1 MWRPGVSVFDFLG
14 IEVEHLSPVHIPITT
29 SLENVQIFLGDA
41 MNLLGDY
48 LYDIVSNPHDLA
60 LNGILDFTNASEP
73 TYVSNVTF
81 LWSDREGALRIRR
94 IDFLELMPIQKEGWA
109 YHTEESFANFAE
121 FLVHH
126 EVPRY
131 RPQLHAI
138 LNQFIELVVSSN
150 VSEPMITGYLADHP
164 EILQL
169 AFGADN
175 LNPQIDLEWQYPSGK
190 PNLKPDFMP
199 EKMDGYADVLEFK
212 LPRLKSGAVVGPDV
226 RSHPSFEVDSALA
239 QIDEYQDWCAQEINR
254 RWLDSSKGI
263 KVLKPHT
270 YLVIGHSEE
279 FSASDRQRL
288 RGRRNATIFT
298 YDEFIQM
305 ARMQLYR
312 VR

>member
-1 MWRPGVSVFDFLG
+1 MTEEEFKAFVAELAMGLNTLVFPKVDEALRTDPSLRQHLNPAFPFPQKVRIGVLDTHLVVEYVGPEDPAHATFSVEAIWRPGVSVFDFLG
-14 IEVEHLSPVHIPITT
+14 IEVEHLSPVHIPVTA
-29 SLENVQIFLGDA
+29 SLENVQVFLGDA

-48 LYDIVSNPHDLA
+48 LYDIVSNPHDLL

-94 IDFLELMPIQKEGWA
+94 IDFLELVPIQKAGWA
-109 YHTEESFANFAE
+109 YHTEESFAKFAE

-126 EVPRY
+126 GVPRY

-138 LNQFIELVVSSN
+138 LNQFIALVVSSDA
-150 VSEPMITGYLADHP
+150 SEPMITGYLANHP

-212 LPRLKSGAVVGPDV
+212 LPRLKSRAVVGPHV
-226 RSHPSFEVDSALA
+226 RSHPSFEVD
-239 QIDEYQDWCAQEINR
+239 
-254 RWLDSSKGI
+254 
-263 KVLKPHT
+263 
-270 YLVIGHSEE
+270 
-279 FSASDRQRL
+279 
-288 RGRRNATIFT
+288 
-298 YDEFIQM
+298 
-305 ARMQLYR
+305 
-312 VR
+312 